1 MFLCIFLWQTC
12 VTCTFPWMR
21 RFSVCSVKTP
31 TFFFSSYKTNRLNE
45 GSNVISQKRRGN
57 QQKKIYTEQCFWNE
71 VHMPY
76 FSYFWAHRKTTK
88 NWRQFLPRA
97 LQIDLCIF
105 CFWLLNYLIPWWI
118 YSKEKKG
125 CSCQSCKTG
134 WIRLFWN

>member
-88 NWRQFLPRA
+88 NWEAILAPSPSNRFVYFLFLIAELPNSLMNLLKRKEG
-97 LQIDLCIF
+97 LQLSIL
-105 CFWLLNYLIPWWI
+105 
-118 YSKEKKG
+118 
-125 CSCQSCKTG
+125 
-134 WIRLFWN
+134 